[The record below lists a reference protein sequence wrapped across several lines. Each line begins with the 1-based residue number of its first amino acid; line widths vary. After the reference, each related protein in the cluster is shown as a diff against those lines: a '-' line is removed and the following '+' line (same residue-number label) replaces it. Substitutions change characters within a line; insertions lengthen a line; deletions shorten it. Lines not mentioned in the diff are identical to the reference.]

1 MGRTFD
7 RTVTRQRNTLD
18 DDCRISLYPVN
29 ELFESG
35 QALPIVGQCT
45 HDFGAASL
53 VLQMQDVS
61 FVAEHS
67 GWLRSMDND
76 GITNDNRVAHD
87 ALLDDGLRSVERSEA
102 GGLGHA
108 VLLPE
113 TVNEV
118 QGDLRRAEPMLRT
131 GAYADPAIFGAEF
144 IIFGIDPSK
153 TKLAL
158 HAPPLG
164 EVPPVTVREARADA
178 PALVPTVGRRGI
190 HLERQVHPVQVV
202 LPAQEVDTYE
212 VAPLA
217 GLGPEA
223 ELRLN
228 HPMFPFAVIA
238 QRPPVVV
245 AGHVH
250 RPPAAQRELHAQVD
264 RGSGVHQKVRFQIHF
279 VGHGVVAKR
288 IPQRVFGSR
297 PALRH
302 TPQRQEK

>member
-1 MGRTFD
+1 MMIRT
-7 RTVTRQRNTLD
+7 
-18 DDCRISLYPVN
+18 
-29 ELFESG
+29 
-35 QALPIVGQCT
+35 
-45 HDFGAASL
+45 
-53 VLQMQDVS
+53 
-61 FVAEHS
+61 
-67 GWLRSMDND
+67 
-76 GITNDNRVAHD
+76 
-87 ALLDDGLRSVERSEA
+87 
-102 GGLGHA
+102 
-108 VLLPE
+108 
-113 TVNEV
+113 
-118 QGDLRRAEPMLRT
+118 
-131 GAYADPAIFGAEF
+131 
-144 IIFGIDPSK
+144 
-153 TKLAL
+153 
-158 HAPPLG
+158 PPLG

-279 VGHGVVAKR
+279 V
-288 IPQRVFGSR
+288 
-297 PALRH
+297 
-302 TPQRQEK
+302 